1 MIPLLSVVAFAAL
14 TLAQATLWAT
24 RITNLPGA
32 MRWWIWP
39 FALALVAAAAS
50 GIVDARGLLCLLI
63 LAGACHLARAV
74 RAGALRLCSIAVML
88 VISAALLL
96 HIAPG
101 FANPLVLNG
110 VVLAPDSARYTKY
123 LSFDKGV
130 VGLFLLGLYAP
141 DLPAGDCGIEHWRG
155 FVWRFALIALV
166 AMTLTWAFG
175 YVRWDPK
182 LPSWWALWLWS
193 MVSLTALPE
202 EAIFRGVAQ
211 SWIAWRLGSHA
222 HARAGLVAAVIAG
235 TLFGLAHAA
244 GGLTYVVLATSSGIG
259 YGWIFA
265 STRSI
270 GAAIAAHTTLNAIHF
285 ALFSY
290 PALAR

>member
-1 MIPLLSVVAFAAL
+1 MPLLSIVAFAAL
-14 TLAQATLWAT
+14 TLAQFTLWAPHVSAS
-24 RITNLPGA
+24 RAGG
-32 MRWWIWP
+32 WWIWP

-50 GIVDARGLLCLLI
+50 GIVDARGLLSFLI
-63 LAGACHLARAV
+63 LAGACHLARTA
-74 RAGALRLCSIAVML
+74 RAGTLRILSLAVML
-88 VISAALLL
+88 ATSAALLL

-101 FANPLVLNG
+101 FDNPLVLDD
-110 VVLAPDSARYTKY
+110 VVLARDSAPYTKY

-130 VGLFLLGLYAP
+130 VGLFLLGLYTP
-141 DLPAGDCGIEHWRG
+141 DLPAGDRGIERWRG
-155 FVWRFALIALV
+155 FAWRFALLAIV
-166 AMTLTWAFG
+166 VMTLTWVFG

-182 LPSWWALWLWS
+182 LPSWWPLWLWS

-211 SWIAWRLGSHA
+211 SWIAQRLGNHTHA
-222 HARAGLVAAVIAG
+222 GILAAVIAG

-244 GGLTYVVLATSSGIG
+244 GGLTYVILAALSGIG

-270 GAAIAAHTTLNAIHF
+270 GAAIAAHTALNAIHF

-290 PALAR
+290 PSLAR